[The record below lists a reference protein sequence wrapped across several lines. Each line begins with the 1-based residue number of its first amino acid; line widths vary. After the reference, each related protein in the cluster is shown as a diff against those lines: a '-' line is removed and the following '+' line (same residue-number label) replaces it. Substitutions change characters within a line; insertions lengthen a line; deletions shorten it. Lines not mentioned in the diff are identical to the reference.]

1 MWNSYFFQIQSKYSM
16 RVSFKNPLVIRLD
29 GKDVTKNKKY
39 DLLNNYEGNFR
50 NTLEKTAEFFT
61 RKYKCL
67 AILGSDEISFIFTD
81 PLVVISDLDKEKWNT
96 SNEIISVFSQYFF
109 DYFNE
114 HNKQSKVFWH
124 GKCFSIRNEK
134 INSYIKFRSSII
146 KNVMTTYFLSK
157 YNIKMGKEKQEK
169 REIEC
174 KKLQGYEVLEDIQDG
189 VLYLEG
195 DRIDIIEFYKGNIKK
210 VKSTEH
216 KSSDLYIDLTNFYI
230 VKAKWL

>member
-50 NTLEKTAEFFT
+50 NTLERTAEFFT
-61 RKYKCL
+61 KKYKCL

-216 KSSDLYIDLTNFYI
+216 KSSDLYIDLTNF
-230 VKAKWL
+230 

>member
-50 NTLEKTAEFFT
+50 NTLERTAEFFT
-61 RKYKCL
+61 KKYKCL

-174 KKLQGYEVLEDIQDG
+174 KKLQGYEVLEDIQNG
-189 VLYLEG
+189 VLYLDG

-216 KSSDLYIDLTNFYI
+216 KSSDLYIDLTNF
-230 VKAKWL
+230 

>member
-134 INSYIKFRSSII
+134 INSYIKFRSGII

-174 KKLQGYEVLEDIQDG
+174 KKLQGYEVLEDIQNG

-216 KSSDLYIDLTNFYI
+216 KSSNLYIDLTNF
-230 VKAKWL
+230 

>member
-39 DLLNNYEGNFR
+39 DLMNNYEGNFR

-174 KKLQGYEVLEDIQDG
+174 KKLQGYEVLEDIQNG

-216 KSSDLYIDLTNFYI
+216 KSSDLYIDLTNF
-230 VKAKWL
+230 

>member
-61 RKYKCL
+61 KKYKCL

-109 DYFNE
+109 DYFNG

-124 GKCFSIRNEK
+124 GKCFSIKNEK
-134 INSYIKFRSSII
+134 INSYIKFRSSVI

-174 KKLQGYEVLEDIQDG
+174 KKLQGYEVLEDIQNG

-195 DRIDIIEFYKGNIKK
+195 DRIDITEFYKGNIKK

-216 KSSDLYIDLTNFYI
+216 KSSDLYIDLTNF
-230 VKAKWL
+230 

>member
-61 RKYKCL
+61 KKYKCL

-174 KKLQGYEVLEDIQDG
+174 KKLQGYEVLEDIQNG

-195 DRIDIIEFYKGNIKK
+195 DRIDIIEFYKGNMKK

-216 KSSDLYIDLTNFYI
+216 KSSDLYIDLTNF
-230 VKAKWL
+230 

>member
-50 NTLEKTAEFFT
+50 NTLERTAEFFT

-174 KKLQGYEVLEDIQDG
+174 KKLQGYEVLEDIQNG

-216 KSSDLYIDLTNFYI
+216 KSSDLYIDLTNF
-230 VKAKWL
+230 

>member
-50 NTLEKTAEFFT
+50 NTLERTAEFFT

-174 KKLQGYEVLEDIQDG
+174 KKLQGYELLEDIQNG

-195 DRIDIIEFYKGNIKK
+195 YRIDIIEFYKGNIKK

-216 KSSDLYIDLTNFYI
+216 KSSDLYIDLTNF
-230 VKAKWL
+230 

>member
-124 GKCFSIRNEK
+124 GKCFSIKNEK
-134 INSYIKFRSSII
+134 INSYIKFRSSVI

-174 KKLQGYEVLEDIQDG
+174 KKLQGYDVLEDIQNG

-195 DRIDIIEFYKGNIKK
+195 DRIDITEFYRGNIKK
-210 VKSTEH
+210 EKSTEH
-216 KSSDLYIDLTNFYI
+216 KSSDLYIDLTNF
-230 VKAKWL
+230 

>member
-50 NTLEKTAEFFT
+50 NTLERTAEFFT
-61 RKYKCL
+61 KKYKCL

-174 KKLQGYEVLEDIQDG
+174 KKLQGYEVLEDIQNG

-216 KSSDLYIDLTNFYI
+216 KSSNLYIDLTNF
-230 VKAKWL
+230 

>member
-67 AILGSDEISFIFTD
+67 AILGSDEISFIFTN

-174 KKLQGYEVLEDIQDG
+174 KKLQGYEVLEDIQNG

-216 KSSDLYIDLTNFYI
+216 KSSDLYIDLTNF
-230 VKAKWL
+230 

>member
-81 PLVVISDLDKEKWNT
+81 PLVVISDLDKEKWNS

-169 REIEC
+169 RENEC
-174 KKLQGYEVLEDIQDG
+174 KKLQGYEVLEDIQNG

-216 KSSDLYIDLTNFYI
+216 KSSDLYIDLTNF
-230 VKAKWL
+230 

>member
-124 GKCFSIRNEK
+124 GKCFSIKNEK
-134 INSYIKFRSSII
+134 INSYIKFRSSVI

-174 KKLQGYEVLEDIQDG
+174 KKLQGYDVLEDIQNG

-195 DRIDIIEFYKGNIKK
+195 DRIDITEFYKGNIKK
-210 VKSTEH
+210 EKSTEH
-216 KSSDLYIDLTNFYI
+216 KSSDLYIDLTNF
-230 VKAKWL
+230 

>member
-124 GKCFSIRNEK
+124 GKCFSIKNEK
-134 INSYIKFRSSII
+134 INSYIKFRSSVI

-174 KKLQGYEVLEDIQDG
+174 KKLQGYDVLEDIQNG

-195 DRIDIIEFYKGNIKK
+195 DRIDITEFYKGNIKK

-216 KSSDLYIDLTNFYI
+216 KSSDLYIDLTNF
-230 VKAKWL
+230 

>member
-174 KKLQGYEVLEDIQDG
+174 KKLQGYDVLEDIQNG

-195 DRIDIIEFYKGNIKK
+195 DRIDITEFYKGNIKK

-216 KSSDLYIDLTNFYI
+216 KSSDLYIDLTNF
-230 VKAKWL
+230 

>member
-81 PLVVISDLDKEKWNT
+81 PLVVISDLDKEKWNS

-174 KKLQGYEVLEDIQDG
+174 KKLQGYEVLEDIHDG

-216 KSSDLYIDLTNFYI
+216 KSSDLYIDLTNF
-230 VKAKWL
+230 

>member
-29 GKDVTKNKKY
+29 GKDATKNKKY

-216 KSSDLYIDLTNFYI
+216 KSSDLYIDLTNF
-230 VKAKWL
+230 

>member
-134 INSYIKFRSSII
+134 INSYIKFRSGII

-174 KKLQGYEVLEDIQDG
+174 KKLQGYEVLEDIQNG

-195 DRIDIIEFYKGNIKK
+195 DRIDITEFYKGNIKK

-216 KSSDLYIDLTNFYI
+216 KSSDLYIDLTNF
-230 VKAKWL
+230 

>member
-61 RKYKCL
+61 KKYKCL

-174 KKLQGYEVLEDIQDG
+174 KKLQGYEVLEDIQNG

-210 VKSTEH
+210 IKSTEH
-216 KSSDLYIDLTNFYI
+216 KSSDLYIDLTNF
-230 VKAKWL
+230 

>member
-96 SNEIISVFSQYFF
+96 SNEMISVFSQYFF

-134 INSYIKFRSSII
+134 INSYIKFRSGII

-174 KKLQGYEVLEDIQDG
+174 KKLQGYEVLEDIQNG

-216 KSSDLYIDLTNFYI
+216 KSSDLYIDLTNF
-230 VKAKWL
+230 

>member
-50 NTLEKTAEFFT
+50 NTLERTAEFFT
-61 RKYKCL
+61 KKYKCL

-174 KKLQGYEVLEDIQDG
+174 KKLQGYEALEDIQNG

-216 KSSDLYIDLTNFYI
+216 KSSDLYIDLTNF
-230 VKAKWL
+230 

>member
-134 INSYIKFRSSII
+134 IDSYIKFRSSII

-216 KSSDLYIDLTNFYI
+216 KSSDLYIDLTNF
-230 VKAKWL
+230 

>member
-124 GKCFSIRNEK
+124 GKCFSIKNEK

-216 KSSDLYIDLTNFYI
+216 KSSDLYIDLTNF
-230 VKAKWL
+230 

>member
-29 GKDVTKNKKY
+29 GKDVTKNTHY

-61 RKYKCL
+61 KKYKCL

-174 KKLQGYEVLEDIQDG
+174 KKLQGYEVLEDIQNG

-216 KSSDLYIDLTNFYI
+216 KSSDLYIDLTNF
-230 VKAKWL
+230 

>member
-16 RVSFKNPLVIRLD
+16 RMSFKNPLVIRLD

-174 KKLQGYEVLEDIQDG
+174 KKLQGYEVLEDIQNG

-216 KSSDLYIDLTNFYI
+216 KSSDLYIDLTNF
-230 VKAKWL
+230 

>member
-50 NTLEKTAEFFT
+50 NTLERTAEFFT
-61 RKYKCL
+61 KKYKCL

-134 INSYIKFRSSII
+134 INSYIKFRSNII

-174 KKLQGYEVLEDIQDG
+174 KKLQGYEVLEDIQNG

-216 KSSDLYIDLTNFYI
+216 KSSDLYIDLTNF
-230 VKAKWL
+230 

>member
-81 PLVVISDLDKEKWNT
+81 PLVVISDLDKEKWNS

-216 KSSDLYIDLTNFYI
+216 KSSDLYIDLTNF
-230 VKAKWL
+230 

>member
-61 RKYKCL
+61 KKYKCL

-114 HNKQSKVFWH
+114 QNKQSKVFWH
-124 GKCFSIRNEK
+124 GKCFSIKNEK
-134 INSYIKFRSSII
+134 INSYIKFRSSVI

-169 REIEC
+169 REIKC
-174 KKLQGYEVLEDIQDG
+174 KKLQGYDVLEDIQNG

-195 DRIDIIEFYKGNIKK
+195 DRIDITEFYKGNIKK

-216 KSSDLYIDLTNFYI
+216 KSSDLYIDLTNF
-230 VKAKWL
+230 

>member
-61 RKYKCL
+61 KKYKCL

-81 PLVVISDLDKEKWNT
+81 PLVVISDLDKEKWNS

-174 KKLQGYEVLEDIQDG
+174 KKLQGYEVLEDIQNG

-216 KSSDLYIDLTNFYI
+216 KSSDLYIDLTNF
-230 VKAKWL
+230 

>member
-61 RKYKCL
+61 IKYKCL

-81 PLVVISDLDKEKWNT
+81 PLVVISDLDKEKWNS

-216 KSSDLYIDLTNFYI
+216 KSSDLYIDLTNF
-230 VKAKWL
+230 

>member
-61 RKYKCL
+61 KKYKCL

-96 SNEIISVFSQYFF
+96 SNDIISVFSQYFF

-174 KKLQGYEVLEDIQDG
+174 KKLQGYEVLEDIQNG

-216 KSSDLYIDLTNFYI
+216 KSSDLYIDLTNF
-230 VKAKWL
+230 

>member
-50 NTLEKTAEFFT
+50 NTLERTAEFFT
-61 RKYKCL
+61 KKYKCL

-174 KKLQGYEVLEDIQDG
+174 KKLQGYEVLEDIQNG

-216 KSSDLYIDLTNFYI
+216 KSGDLYIDLTNF
-230 VKAKWL
+230 

>member
-50 NTLEKTAEFFT
+50 NTLERTAEFFT

-216 KSSDLYIDLTNFYI
+216 KSSDLYIDLTNF
-230 VKAKWL
+230 

>member
-61 RKYKCL
+61 KKYKCL

-174 KKLQGYEVLEDIQDG
+174 KKLQGYEVLEDIQNG

-216 KSSDLYIDLTNFYI
+216 KSSDLYIDLTNF
-230 VKAKWL
+230 

>member
-134 INSYIKFRSSII
+134 INSYIKFRSSVI

-174 KKLQGYEVLEDIQDG
+174 KKLQGYEVLEDIQNG

-216 KSSDLYIDLTNFYI
+216 KSSDLYIDLTNF
-230 VKAKWL
+230 

>member
-81 PLVVISDLDKEKWNT
+81 PLVVISDLDKEKWNS

-124 GKCFSIRNEK
+124 GKCFSIKNEK
-134 INSYIKFRSSII
+134 INSYIKFRSSVI

-174 KKLQGYEVLEDIQDG
+174 KKLQGYDVLEDIQNG

-195 DRIDIIEFYKGNIKK
+195 DRIDITEFYKGNIKK

-216 KSSDLYIDLTNFYI
+216 KSSDLYIDLTNF
-230 VKAKWL
+230 

>member
-81 PLVVISDLDKEKWNT
+81 PLVVISDLDKEKWNS

-134 INSYIKFRSSII
+134 INSYIKFRSGII

-174 KKLQGYEVLEDIQDG
+174 KKLQGYEVLEDIQNG

-216 KSSDLYIDLTNFYI
+216 KSSDLYIDLTNF
-230 VKAKWL
+230 

>member
-67 AILGSDEISFIFTD
+67 AILGSNEISFIFTD

-174 KKLQGYEVLEDIQDG
+174 KKLQGYEVLEDIQNG

-216 KSSDLYIDLTNFYI
+216 KSSDLYIDLTNF
-230 VKAKWL
+230 

>member
-81 PLVVISDLDKEKWNT
+81 PLVVISDLDKEKWNS

-195 DRIDIIEFYKGNIKK
+195 DRNDIIEFYKGNIKK

-216 KSSDLYIDLTNFYI
+216 KSSDLYIDLTNF
-230 VKAKWL
+230 